1 MKREIGLDQVERT
14 PESVLTVGGFDGV
27 HRGHRAILEAVDRRA
42 RRLDGP
48 TTVVTFDPHPR
59 EVLSGTPV
67 PLLTTVEERANL
79 LEELGIDRMVVIEF
93 TREFS
98 RLPPDRYVE
107 EILLERIGM
116 QEIVVGYDHRF
127 GREQAGDTESL
138 RALGRE
144 HGFDVEV
151 VTAQELGDR
160 AVSSSQIRELLRSD
174 GNVRR
179 AAQLLTRPYELTGIV
194 VEGEGR
200 GQKIGYPTANLRLT
214 SDRKVVP
221 AIGVYAIR
229 ARLPEVSG
237 ASIHGG
243 MMNIGVRPTFE
254 SEKETVVEAHLFDF
268 SVTVYG
274 ERMEVELIER
284 IRDEKAFSSVEDLVE
299 QLRED
304 EARCKE
310 LLEVLS

>member
-268 SVTVYG
+268 SETVYG